1 MGMHLFVSH
10 MPRGDLSGNGNDGNG
25 CIVIL
30 YLMYDNQK
38 VMMEQLKKQIDQN
51 QEIINWMKKN
61 D

>member
-1 MGMHLFVSH
+1 MVMMGMVAWGLIS
-10 MPRGDLSGNGNDGNG
+10 
-25 CIVIL
+25 IVIL